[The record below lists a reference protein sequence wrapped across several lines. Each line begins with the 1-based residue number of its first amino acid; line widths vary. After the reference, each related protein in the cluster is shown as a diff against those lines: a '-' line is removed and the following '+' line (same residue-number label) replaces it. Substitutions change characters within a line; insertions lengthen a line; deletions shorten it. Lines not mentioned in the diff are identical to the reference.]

1 MIWRLWSYPMTEEL
15 LAESRL
21 PLKPVT
27 RLLAHCSDEAPLYF
41 ANGATDIDQKRGL
54 ALYGPADKS
63 DLGPQTIRIGIVSSA
78 EGLQQVTSWIR
89 QFTERPIPAT
99 GLRPFI
105 EQTFPGFLKA
115 FHCRLLTST
124 DHNEELLNKEINQLV
139 AIVNPNLRIKK
150 AVELYASKVK
160 NICRRVSR
168 PDVIICHE
176 PASVEERCG
185 AGMSSWDKRKG
196 ALSAR
201 EKEEAEKI
209 REAVRT
215 HHVLLAPLDEDTKNM
230 IEMVVNQDF
239 RASLK
244 AKCLD
249 EPAPVQIL
257 TQTILEKMLNHEQ
270 QAHSKIGQD
279 AATIAWN
286 LAAAIYYKADH
297 QPWRVGQL
305 RQGTCYVG
313 IRFYYDKTTSEK
325 DMHASLAQIF
335 SETGE
340 GMVVRGDSF
349 KWNVENEG
357 EPRLSEGAAF
367 DLLDNAIN
375 VYKQHHNNQPPN
387 RVCIH
392 KSSRYGSSEKRGFLR
407 ACSDVPKCDL
417 VALAKRKDISFFRNG
432 DNPVLRG
439 TRIPL
444 GSSYLVYTKGY
455 NTFQRGYHKP
465 RIPLAMEITQYYGDT
480 SLDEIAK
487 EILALTRLNWNT
499 TDYCIYWP
507 VTLEFSDHVG
517 EILGRVP
524 AGEPISEDYYKYM

>member
-1 MIWRLWSYPMTEEL
+1 MKTEEVTIDP
-15 LAESRL
+15 RL
-21 PLKPVT
+21 SLRPVT
-27 RLLAHCSDEAPLYF
+27 QLLAHYSDETPLCF
-41 ANGATDIDQKRGL
+41 AKGATDIDQKRGL
-54 ALYGPADKS
+54 TLYGPSDKS

-78 EGLQQVTSWIR
+78 DGIQQVTSWVQ
-89 QFTERPIPAT
+89 QFTERAIPAK

-115 FHCRLLTST
+115 FHCRLLTSSN
-124 DHNEELLNKEINQLV
+124 HNEELLNKEINQLV
-139 AIVNPNLRIKK
+139 AIVNPNMRIKK
-150 AVELYASKVK
+150 AAQLYASKVK
-160 NICRRVSR
+160 NICRRVPR

-176 PASVEERCG
+176 PALVEERCG
-185 AGMSSWDKRKG
+185 AGMSSSDKRKG
-196 ALSAR
+196 ALSPK
-201 EKEEAEKI
+201 EKDAAEKI
-209 REAVRT
+209 REAVQT
-215 HHVLLAPLDEDTKNM
+215 HHVLLAPLDEDTQNL

-244 AKCLD
+244 AKCLS

-270 QAHSKIGQD
+270 EVHPKIGQD

-286 LAAAIYYKADH
+286 IGAAIYYKANH

-313 IRFYYDKTTSEK
+313 ISFYHDQTTADE

-357 EPRLSEGAAF
+357 EPRLYEESAF
-367 DLLDNAIN
+367 TLLDSAIK
-375 VYKQHHNNQPPN
+375 VYKQHHNDQPPN

-392 KSSRYGSSEKRGFLR
+392 KSSRYSASERKGFLR
-407 ACSDVPKCDL
+407 ACTDVPKCDL
-417 VALAKRKDISFFRNG
+417 VALGRRKDVSFVRNG

-444 GSSYLVYTKGY
+444 GSSSYLIYTKGY
-455 NTFQRGYHKP
+455 NTYQRGYHKP
-465 RIPLAMEITQYYGDT
+465 RIPRPLEITEYYGDT
-480 SLDEIAK
+480 SLDEIGQ

-507 VTLEFSDHVG
+507 VTLEFSNRVG
-517 EILGRVP
+517 EILGKVP
-524 AGEPISEDYYKYM
+524 AGEPISENYYKYM